1 MHSFTLQASQD
12 AKAYITGSQYILEN
26 IEDSEIISE
35 NNRLM
40 CVILG
45 TQEGYIWTG
54 DNGSFHL
61 ERILPSWRKTAE
73 YVKVTATRVTYAA
86 ILTDHVK
93 LDLG

>member
-1 MHSFTLQASQD
+1 
-12 AKAYITGSQYILEN
+12 
-26 IEDSEIISE
+26 
-35 NNRLM
+35 M

-86 ILTDHVK
+86 ILTDHIIYTRKIIQEKSLVY
-93 LDLG
+93 D